1 MKKRLLALTLAF
13 VMCLAFAACGEKR
26 DSPETVVSNGIDA
39 VKSLDQKA
47 LAAYWDVESFDDLSG
62 SDDSEETTQLMT
74 LLVKNLSY
82 KITSSEEK
90 DSTATVSVEFTNL
103 DMKSVMADVVSE
115 AFSKMLGYAFLPEDQ
130 QPTEEETDAM
140 FMEILTQLMDD
151 NEYETVTASA
161 NMELTLKDDKWK
173 ISPTDDVLDAMFG
186 GFVSFAD
193 EIGSDEVSDELIE
206 YKSQIADFTLM
217 LPEGF
222 TEKSDNEN
230 VTCYF
235 EGENE
240 LVTCLR
246 EPREDIISVAG
257 KEELTLDEYAQ
268 LVIDANSLSSQ
279 IGKDDKGNTFF
290 TYSQSVD
297 NDEFFYY
304 AVVKESDDAFW
315 LFNFVC
321 LQADKD
327 THTELFADW
336 ASRIEVAT
344 EKD

>member
-13 VMCLAFAACGEKR
+13 AMCLAFAACGEKR

-115 AFSKMLGYAFLPEDQ
+115 AFSKMLEYVFLPEDQ

-151 NEYETVTASA
+151 NEYETVTASV

-173 ISPTDDVLDAMFG
+173 ISATDDVLDAMFG
-186 GFVSFAD
+186 GFVSYSD
-193 EIGSDEVSDELIE
+193 EMDSDTGSDDAV
-206 YKSQIADFTLM
+206 SQIGDARNWLVGDVWNDGICDMSHYYENGKNSLGQTMDPDFTLSQLGKTM
-217 LPEGF
+217 SEKNEYNDMMNKLP
-222 TEKSDNEN
+222 
-230 VTCYF
+230 
-235 EGENE
+235 
-240 LVTCLR
+240 
-246 EPREDIISVAG
+246 
-257 KEELTLDEYAQ
+257 DEYAEITDLWNKIMEQ
-268 LVIDANSLSSQ
+268 VDMLYAEIQSRGTEVTGSGLDTGLYQQYFSAFDDMYYELS
-279 IGKDDKGNTFF
+279 
-290 TYSQSVD
+290 
-297 NDEFFYY
+297 
-304 AVVKESDDAFW
+304 
-315 LFNFVC
+315 
-321 LQADKD
+321 
-327 THTELFADW
+327 
-336 ASRIEVAT
+336 
-344 EKD
+344 

>member
-13 VMCLAFAACGEKR
+13 VMCLTFAACGEKR

-47 LAAYWDVESFDDLSG
+47 LSAYWDVESFDALSG

-115 AFSKMLGYAFLPEDQ
+115 AFSKMLEYAFLPEDQ

-151 NEYETVTASA
+151 NEYETVTASV

-173 ISPTDDVLDAMFG
+173 ISATDDVLDAMFG
-186 GFVSFAD
+186 GFVSYSD
-193 EIGSDEVSDELIE
+193 EMDSDTGSDDAV
-206 YKSQIADFTLM
+206 SQIGDVRNWLVGDVWNDGICDMSHYYENGKNSLGQTMDPDFTLSQLGKTM
-217 LPEGF
+217 SEKNEYNDMMNKLP
-222 TEKSDNEN
+222 
-230 VTCYF
+230 
-235 EGENE
+235 
-240 LVTCLR
+240 
-246 EPREDIISVAG
+246 
-257 KEELTLDEYAQ
+257 DEYAEITGLWNKIMEQ
-268 LVIDANSLSSQ
+268 VDMLYAEIQSRGTEVTGSGLDTGLYQQYFSAFDDMYYELS
-279 IGKDDKGNTFF
+279 
-290 TYSQSVD
+290 
-297 NDEFFYY
+297 
-304 AVVKESDDAFW
+304 
-315 LFNFVC
+315 
-321 LQADKD
+321 
-327 THTELFADW
+327 
-336 ASRIEVAT
+336 
-344 EKD
+344 

>member
-13 VMCLAFAACGEKR
+13 VMCLTFAACGEKR

-47 LAAYWDVESFDDLSG
+47 LAAYWDVESFDALSG

-115 AFSKMLGYAFLPEDQ
+115 AFSKMLGYTFLPEDQ

-173 ISPTDDVLDAMFG
+173 ISATDDVLDAMFG
-186 GFVSFAD
+186 GFVSYSD
-193 EIGSDEVSDELIE
+193 EMDSDTGSDDAV
-206 YKSQIADFTLM
+206 SQIGDARNWLVGDVWNDGICDMSHYYENGKNSLGQTMDPDFTLSQLGKTM
-217 LPEGF
+217 SEKNEYNDMMNKLP
-222 TEKSDNEN
+222 
-230 VTCYF
+230 
-235 EGENE
+235 
-240 LVTCLR
+240 
-246 EPREDIISVAG
+246 
-257 KEELTLDEYAQ
+257 DEYAEITDLWNKIMEQ
-268 LVIDANSLSSQ
+268 VDMLYAEIQSRGTEVTGSELDTGLYQQYFSAFDDMYYELS
-279 IGKDDKGNTFF
+279 
-290 TYSQSVD
+290 
-297 NDEFFYY
+297 
-304 AVVKESDDAFW
+304 
-315 LFNFVC
+315 
-321 LQADKD
+321 
-327 THTELFADW
+327 
-336 ASRIEVAT
+336 
-344 EKD
+344 